1 VVFVTLGYLTVRGRG
16 RAEIVVKRSKFI
28 ATASPVAAEEDA
40 QGFVDEVRREF
51 WDATHNVYAFVVGEH
66 NEVARSSDDGEPS
79 GTAGRPVLE
88 VIRRE
93 DVHYC
98 AVVVTRYFGGTLLG
112 AGGLIRAY
120 SAAAREGLYAAGIA
134 RAQPMCEVR
143 FVIEYPM
150 LGKVQNQ
157 LAETGVETVDVDYAE
172 RVTMRVMVPSDAL
185 DLFAKAMTEL
195 LSGAFEPQVGEERLA
210 LVDP

>member
-1 VVFVTLGYLTVRGRG
+1 MTLGYLTVRGRG

-185 DLFAKAMTEL
+185 DLFAKTMTEL

>member
-1 VVFVTLGYLTVRGRG
+1 MAQDYLTLRGRG
-16 RAEIVVKRSKFI
+16 RAEIVVKKSKFI
-28 ATASPVAAEEDA
+28 ATAAPVPAEDEA

-51 WDATHNVYAFVVGEH
+51 WDAAHNVYAFVVGEN
-66 NEVARSSDDGEPS
+66 NETTRSSDDGEPS
-79 GTAGRPVLE
+79 GTAGRPTLE

-93 DVHYC
+93 GVRYS

-120 SAAAREGLYAAGIA
+120 SAAAREGLHAAGIA
-134 RAQPMCEVR
+134 RARSMREVR
-143 FVIEYPM
+143 FIIEYPM

-157 LAETGVETVDVDYAE
+157 LAEAGVEVAATDYAE
-172 RVTMRVMVPSDAL
+172 RVTMLVMVPSGDL
-185 DLFAKAMTEL
+185 DLFAAAMTEL
-195 LSGAFEPQVGEERLA
+195 LSGAFEPQMGEERLA

>member
-1 VVFVTLGYLTVRGRG
+1 MTQGYLTLRGTG

-40 QGFVDEVRREF
+40 QGTVDEVRREF

-66 NEVARSSDDGEPS
+66 NEIARSSDDGEPS

-112 AGGLIRAY
+112 AGGLVRAY

-134 RAQPMCEVR
+134 RAQPMREVL

-150 LGKVQNQ
+150 LGKVQNH
-157 LAETGVETVDVDYAE
+157 LAEAGIDIVSVDYTE
-172 RVTMRVMVPSDAL
+172 RVTMRVMVPSGAV
-185 DLFAKAMTEL
+185 DLFARAMTEL
-195 LSGAFEPQVGEERLA
+195 LSGAFEPQLGEERLA

>member
-1 VVFVTLGYLTVRGRG
+1 MTQGYLTLRGPG

-28 ATASPVAAEEDA
+28 ATASPVAAEQDA
-40 QGFVDEVRREF
+40 QAFVDEVRREF

-66 NEVARSSDDGEPS
+66 NEIARSSDDGEPS

-93 DVHYC
+93 DARYC

-120 SAAAREGLYAAGIA
+120 TSAAREGLCAAGIA
-134 RAQPMCEVR
+134 RAQSMREVR

-150 LGKVQNQ
+150 LGKVQNH
-157 LAETGVETVDVDYAE
+157 LAETGIEVVNVDYAE
-172 RVTMRVMVPSDAL
+172 RVTIRAMVRSDAL
-185 DLFAKAMTEL
+185 DLFARAMTEL
-195 LSGAFEPQVGEERLA
+195 LSGAFEPEMGEERLA

>member
-1 VVFVTLGYLTVRGRG
+1 MTQGYLTLRGPG
-16 RAEIVVKRSKFI
+16 RAEVVVKRSKFI
-28 ATASPVAAEEDA
+28 TTASPVAAEDEA

-51 WDATHNVYAFVVGEH
+51 WDATHNVYAFVAGEH
-66 NEVARSSDDGEPS
+66 NEIARSSDDGEPS

-120 SAAAREGLYAAGIA
+120 SSAAREGLYAAGIA
-134 RAQPMCEVR
+134 RAQPMREVR

-150 LGKVQNQ
+150 LGKVQNH
-157 LAETGVETVDVDYAE
+157 LAEAGIEAIDIDYAE
-172 RVTMRVMVPSDAL
+172 RVTMRVMVPSDTFAL
-185 DLFAKAMTEL
+185 FENAMTEL
-195 LSGAFEPQVGEERLA
+195 LSGL
-210 LVDP
+210 

>member
-1 VVFVTLGYLTVRGRG
+1 MTQGYLTLRDPG
-16 RAEIVVKRSKFI
+16 RAEIVVKKSKFI
-28 ATASPVAAEEDA
+28 ATASPVAAESEA
-40 QGFVDEVRREF
+40 QAFVDEVRREF

-66 NEVARSSDDGEPS
+66 NEIARSSDDGEPS

-88 VIRRE
+88 VVRRE

-120 SAAAREGLYAAGIA
+120 SSAAREGLYAAGIA
-134 RAQPMCEVR
+134 RAQPMREVR

-150 LGKVQNQ
+150 LGKVQSH
-157 LAETGVETVDVDYAE
+157 LAEAGIETVDIDYAE

-185 DLFAKAMTEL
+185 DLFAAAMTGL
-195 LSGAFEPQVGEERLA
+195 LSGAFEPQVGEERLT

>member
-1 VVFVTLGYLTVRGRG
+1 VVFVTQGYLTLRGPA

-28 ATASPVAAEEDA
+28 ATASPVAAEQDA
-40 QGFVDEVRREF
+40 QASVDEVRREF

-66 NEVARSSDDGEPS
+66 NEIARSSDDGEPS

-93 DVHYC
+93 DLHYC

-112 AGGLIRAY
+112 VGGLVRAY
-120 SAAAREGLYAAGIA
+120 SAAAREGLYASGIA
-134 RAQPMCEVR
+134 RAQAMREVR

-150 LGKVQNQ
+150 LGKVQNH
-157 LAETGVETVDVDYAE
+157 LAETGIEVAGVDYAE
-172 RVTMRVMVPSDAL
+172 RVAMRVMVPSDAL
-185 DLFAKAMTEL
+185 DSFAKAMTEL

>member
-1 VVFVTLGYLTVRGRG
+1 
-16 RAEIVVKRSKFI
+16 
-28 ATASPVAAEEDA
+28 
-40 QGFVDEVRREF
+40 
-51 WDATHNVYAFVVGEH
+51 
-66 NEVARSSDDGEPS
+66 
-79 GTAGRPVLE
+79 VLE

-185 DLFAKAMTEL
+185 DLFAKTMTEL

>member
-1 VVFVTLGYLTVRGRG
+1 MVFLIQGYLTLRDRG
-16 RAEIVVKRSKFI
+16 RAEIVVRKSRFI

-40 QGFVDEVRREF
+40 QGLVDEVRREF

-98 AVVVTRYFGGTLLG
+98 AVVITRYFGGTLLG
-112 AGGLIRAY
+112 AAGLIRAY
-120 SAAAREGLYAAGIA
+120 SSAAREGLYAAGIA
-134 RAQPMCEVR
+134 RARPMRQVR
-143 FVIEYPM
+143 FTIEYPM
-150 LGKVQNQ
+150 LGKVQNH
-157 LAETGVETVDVDYAE
+157 LAETGIETVDVDYAE

-185 DLFAKAMTEL
+185 ELFAKAMTEL
-195 LSGAFEPQVGEERLA
+195 LSGAFQPQVGEERLA

>member
-1 VVFVTLGYLTVRGRG
+1 MGYLTVRGRG

-185 DLFAKAMTEL
+185 DLFAKTMTEL

>member
-1 VVFVTLGYLTVRGRG
+1 MTQGYLTLRGPG

-28 ATASPVAAEEDA
+28 ATASPVAAEQDA
-40 QGFVDEVRREF
+40 QAFVDEVRREF

-66 NEVARSSDDGEPS
+66 NEIARSSDDGEPS

-93 DVHYC
+93 GAHYC

-120 SAAAREGLYAAGIA
+120 SSAAREGLHAAVIA
-134 RAQPMCEVR
+134 RAQSMREVR

-150 LGKVQNQ
+150 LGKVQNH
-157 LAETGVETVDVDYAE
+157 LAETGIAIVNVDYAE
-172 RVTMRVMVPSDAL
+172 RVTIRVMVQSDAL
-185 DLFAKAMTEL
+185 DPFARAMTEL
-195 LSGAFEPQVGEERLA
+195 LSGAFEPQVGEECLA

>member
-1 VVFVTLGYLTVRGRG
+1 VTLGYLTVRGRG

-185 DLFAKAMTEL
+185 DLFAKTMTEL

>member
-185 DLFAKAMTEL
+185 DLFAKTMTEL

>member
-1 VVFVTLGYLTVRGRG
+1 MAQGYLTLRGPG

-28 ATASPVAAEEDA
+28 ATASPVAAEQDA
-40 QGFVDEVRREF
+40 QAFVDEIRREF

-66 NEVARSSDDGEPS
+66 NEIARSSDDSEPS

-98 AVVVTRYFGGTLLG
+98 VVVVTRYFGGTLLG
-112 AGGLIRAY
+112 AGGLVRAY
-120 SAAAREGLYAAGIA
+120 SGAAREGLHAAGIA
-134 RAQPMCEVR
+134 RAQPMREVL

-150 LGKVQNQ
+150 LGKVQNH
-157 LAETGVETVDVDYAE
+157 LAETGIDVVNVDYTE
-172 RVTMRVMVPSDAL
+172 RVTIRVMVRSDAL

-195 LSGAFEPQVGEERLA
+195 LSGAFDPQVGGERLA